1 MDLVNNK
8 TKDWISNTATTA
20 LLHVPTCNSS
30 APKPSLLLHACNQ
43 FVSAISAQDWMLR
56 AKTRPCLTELLQHQF
71 VSLSVLFNH
80 CPPATFHPPD
90 CSGSIT
96 IEHIHTLYALS
107 SQHPTSLLMPNKQPE
122 KQLPA
127 GLKNRASSYK

>member
-1 MDLVNNK
+1 MDLINNK

-20 LLHVPTCNSS
+20 FLQAPTCNSS

-43 FVSAISAQDWMLR
+43 FVSGVSDSTGLDAQGQNPIVSHG
-56 AKTRPCLTELLQHQF
+56 AVATSVCLCCSITALQQFSTLLTVLAPSLLQ
-71 VSLSVLFNH
+71 
-80 CPPATFHPPD
+80 
-90 CSGSIT
+90 
-96 IEHIHTLYALS
+96 HIHTLHAGS
-107 SQHPTSLLMPNKQPE
+107 SQHPTSLLIPNKQPE